1 MSVQGK
7 RFDRTKAGT
16 KDVGSFF
23 APKRQKQGSDLVSF
37 VSGSDD
43 NALVPL
49 AAMAAAANNQEELK
63 ARDNTIPPN
72 SAATSSQEQDSILE
86 KRTKDLR
93 EFEREAMIENKR
105 VLFGKVDVT
114 ESQTSKKQKVET
126 KTKTFVSKI
135 GIKGKSDAN
144 SVTLSTAESGT
155 NKTFGG
161 EMGKP
166 GTEFEMNG
174 VKFTVLDK
182 K

>member
-1 MSVQGK
+1 MVLGAAPQRG
-7 RFDRTKAGT
+7 GGL
-16 KDVGSFF
+16 GSF
-23 APKRQKQGSDLVSF
+23 GSGAV
-37 VSGSDD
+37 
-43 NALVPL
+43 VPL
-49 AAMAAAANNQEELK
+49 AAMAGDATLPPNPAAAG
-63 ARDNTIPPN
+63 
-72 SAATSSQEQDSILE
+72 SQEQDSILE

-93 EFEREAMIENKR
+93 EFEREAMIENER
-105 VLFGKVDVT
+105 VLFGKVDAT
-114 ESQTSKKQKVET
+114 ESQIGKKQKVET

-144 SVTLSTAESGT
+144 IVTLSIAEIGT
-155 NKTFGG
+155 KKTFGG